1 MTATISVAPNAEA
14 TLDLARRFLDAINT
28 KNADALVETVSEDI
42 VYELHASPMISVKGH
57 EGVRA
62 ALAAGLVATW
72 PDYDFVVNALYVDAN
87 LFTAEWTMTGTLG
100 QNLPVGNRIAIPDGR
115 SISFKGVDIC
125 PVVDDKVTVKSSYV
139 DAIAWYEQLTFQEA

>member
-42 VYELHASPMISVKGH
+42 VYELHASPTISVKGH

-62 ALAAGLVATW
+62 ALAALVATW
-72 PDYDFVVNALYVDAN
+72 PDYDFTVNALYVDEN

-100 QNLPVGNRIAIPDGR
+100 QNYPVGNRIAVPDGR
-115 SISFKGVDIC
+115 PISFEGVDIC
-125 PVVDDKVTVKSSYV
+125 PVVDGKVTVKSSYV
-139 DAIAWYEQLTFQEA
+139 DAVAWYEQLTFQEA

>member
-62 ALAAGLVATW
+62 ALAGLVATW

-100 QNLPVGNRIAIPDGR
+100 QNFQSATASPYPMAAR
-115 SISFKGVDIC
+115 SASRVS
-125 PVVDDKVTVKSSYV
+125 TS
-139 DAIAWYEQLTFQEA
+139 AR

>member
-57 EGVRA
+57 DGVRA
-62 ALAAGLVATW
+62 ALAGLVATW
-72 PDYDFVVNALYVDAN
+72 PDYDFVVNALYVDEN

-100 QNLPVGNRIAIPDGR
+100 QNYPVGNRVAVPDGR
-115 SISFKGVDIC
+115 SISFEGVDIC
-125 PVVDDKVTVKSSYV
+125 PVVDGKVTVKSSYV